1 MNNPA
6 LAHDQHVPF
15 AERFGAGLAIAAMTA
30 RLLVPTESAAIGD
43 TLWIVVLLLLAAT
56 VHAVGRWQA
65 GHRLRFDGFS
75 AAITLIVVGHLVS
88 GVWIVATEGHK
99 RWAVNIMWEWVSLG
113 AMCLVLR
120 RSKAAL
126 TVATTMLIV
135 LAGHGIWQYAVDF
148 PALRAEYAGH
158 VSGEGS
164 ALDQVRNQRE
174 LALQGIPQSESV
186 RKLFADRL
194 ASLEPL
200 GPFALANTLGGLL
213 ATALLLGGVSLLG
226 SKRSIGQYVVGALL
240 LVPVAYCLFLTKS
253 RTAFVAVVAGFVLFG
268 FRSYLNRNKT
278 AEPHPAAS
286 GKGRLLTTGLIGL
299 MAAVIVAAVATGGL
313 DEEVISESPK
323 SLQYRLMYWQGTINT
338 LRESPLLGTGP
349 GNFRQNYTAHKLPA
363 SSEEILDPHNMFL
376 DAWCNGGAIAL
387 LGLLVLAGLA
397 LRSSFIQ
404 QPDEEPP
411 PHWTFGFLAG
421 LCGFGLVFVQQW
433 LTGQERVGLTLGLA
447 GGFVVAWFAV
457 RYALMATRHAMAI
470 ASIGLMIHLLGAGG
484 FEMPAVMQ
492 LALLLV
498 AATVRSDTPAAVPRH
513 WRGLVPVPLGVAAIV
528 ACLITAAVP
537 VTRVAFLLSRGDMN
551 QGRAALRDYG
561 EAEMIDKL
569 SPEPARRFARLLHAG
584 GAPRHRLIVLAAL
597 MKARR
602 KDPKSFVD
610 HFAIGIMLRDSPE
623 TEEGAESTQLRL
635 QSATKHLIRA
645 VSRYPTNP
653 QIVGELAMAHEM
665 AGQMEQAR
673 KQADRALQLDAI
685 NRQNGHIDRYLPDEF
700 LNQLKL
706 LSKRK
711 NENQA
716 ADASAQSRKRNLA

>member
-1 MNNPA
+1 M
-6 LAHDQHVPF
+6 
-15 AERFGAGLAIAAMTA
+15 AAMTA

-56 VHAVGRWQA
+56 IHTVGRWQA
-65 GHRLRFDGFS
+65 GHRLQLDGFS
-75 AAITLIVVGHLVS
+75 VAITVIVVGHLVS

-126 TVATTMLIV
+126 TVATTMLVV

-158 VSGEGS
+158 VSGDGS
-164 ALDQVRNQRE
+164 ALDRIRHQRE
-174 LALQGIPQSESV
+174 LSLQGIPESESV

-213 ATALLLGGVSLLG
+213 AVALLLGGASLLE
-226 SKRSIGQYVVGALL
+226 SKRSIGQYVVGVLV

-253 RTAFVAVVAGFVLFG
+253 RTAFVAVLAGFALFG
-268 FRSYLNRNKT
+268 FRRFLNRNKP
-278 AEPHPAAS
+278 AEPQPATS
-286 GKGRLLTTGLIGL
+286 GHGRLIATGLIVL
-299 MAAVIVAAVATGGL
+299 TAAIIVAAVATGGL
-313 DEEVISESPK
+313 DEQVISESPK

-376 DAWCNGGAIAL
+376 DAWCNGGVIAL
-387 LGLLVLAGLA
+387 LGLLILVGLS
-397 LRSSFIQ
+397 LRGCLMRH
-404 QPDEEPP
+404 PEEPQP
-411 PHWTFGFLAG
+411 NRTGGLLAG
-421 LCGFGLVFVQQW
+421 LCGFGFVLLQQW
-433 LTGQERVGLTLGLA
+433 LTGQERVALTLNLA
-447 GGFVVAWFAV
+447 GGFAVAWFAV
-457 RYALMATRHAMAI
+457 RYALVPTRHAMAI
-470 ASIGLMIHLLGAGG
+470 GSIGLMIHLLGAGG

-492 LALLLV
+492 LTLLLV
-498 AATVRSDTPAAVPRH
+498 AATGKTETPATVSRH
-513 WRGLVPVPLGVAAIV
+513 WRGLIPVPLGVVAIV

-551 QGRAALRDYG
+551 QGTAALKDYSD
-561 EAEMIDKL
+561 AEVIDKL
-569 SPEPARRFARLLHAG
+569 SPEPARRFAKAVHAG
-584 GAPRHRLIVLAAL
+584 GDQRYRGIVLAAL
-597 MKARR
+597 MKARG

-610 HFAIGIMLRDSPE
+610 HLALGILLRDSADDDE
-623 TEEGAESTQLRL
+623 DTESTELRL
-635 QSATKHLIRA
+635 KSATQHLARA
-645 VSRYPTNP
+645 VNRYPTNP
-653 QIVGELAMAHEM
+653 QIVGELAIAHEM
-665 AGQMEQAR
+665 AGQTEPAR

-685 NRQNGHIDRYLPDEF
+685 NRQNGHIDRYLPEEF
-700 LNQLKL
+700 LNQLKS
-706 LSKRK
+706 LSRRK
-711 NENQA
+711 SKEQA
-716 ADASAQSRKRNLA
+716 AAASAQSQKRNLA

>member
-1 MNNPA
+1 MSNLA
-6 LAHDQHVPF
+6 LADDQYVPF
-15 AERFGAGLAIAAMTA
+15 AERIGAGLAIAAMTA

-56 VHAVGRWQA
+56 VHAIGRWQA
-65 GHRLRFDGFS
+65 GHRLQFDRFTV
-75 AAITLIVVGHLVS
+75 AIALIVVGHLVS
-88 GVWIVATEGHK
+88 GVWILATEGHK

-126 TVATTMLIV
+126 TVASTMLIV

-158 VSGEGS
+158 VSGDGS

-174 LALQGIPQSESV
+174 LALQGIPESESV

-213 ATALLLGGVSLLG
+213 AVALLLGGVSLLG
-226 SKRSIGQYVVGALL
+226 SKRSIGQYVVGLL
-240 LVPVAYCLFLTKS
+240 VLVPVAYCLFLTKS
-253 RTAFVAVVAGFVLFG
+253 RTAFVAVAAGFALFG
-268 FRSYLNRNKT
+268 FRSYLNRKKT
-278 AEPHPAAS
+278 AEPQLATS
-286 GKGRLLTTGLIGL
+286 GQGRLLAVGLIGL
-299 MAAVIVAAVATGGL
+299 TAAVIVTAVATGGL
-313 DEEVISESPK
+313 DEQVISESPK

-376 DAWCNGGAIAL
+376 DAWCNGGAVAL

-397 LRSSFIQ
+397 LRSSLMRHQ
-404 QPDEEPP
+404 DEEPQP
-411 PHWTFGFLAG
+411 NRTNGLLAG
-421 LCGFGLVFVQQW
+421 LCGFGLVLLQQW
-433 LTGQERVGLTLGLA
+433 LTGQERVTLTLSLA
-447 GGFVVAWFAV
+447 GGFFVAWFAV
-457 RYALMATRHAMAI
+457 RYALLATRHAMAI

-498 AATVRSDTPAAVPRH
+498 GATVRSDSAATVPRH
-513 WRGLVPVPLGVAAIV
+513 WRGLVPVPLGVVAIL

-551 QGRAALRDYG
+551 QGTAALKDYSD
-561 EAEMIDKL
+561 AEVIDKL
-569 SPEPARRFARLLHAG
+569 SPEPARRFAKELHAS
-584 GAPRHRLIVLAAL
+584 GAQRHRGIVLAAL

-602 KDPKSFVD
+602 KDPRSFVD
-610 HFAIGIMLRDSPE
+610 HFAIGVLLRDSS
-623 TEEGAESTQLRL
+623 GAEEEAESIELRL
-635 QSATKHLIRA
+635 KSATKHLARA

-653 QIVGELAMAHEM
+653 QIVGELAIAHEM
-665 AGQMEQAR
+665 AGQMEPAR

-700 LNQLKL
+700 LNQLKV

-716 ADASAQSRKRNLA
+716 ADASAQSYKRNLA